1 MNNDDR
7 EYTPE
12 NITELKQNEIFV
24 FGSNESGIHGAGA
37 AKVAI
42 DKFNAVFGQGV
53 GLQGQSYAIPT
64 KDKRLDILPLYR
76 IYDYILDFL
85 TFAEDNPQLKFYV
98 TKIGCGLAG
107 YHPRDIKK
115 VFYDVGI
122 SNNIILPIEFTDD
135 TE

>member
-1 MNNDDR
+1 MNNDYR